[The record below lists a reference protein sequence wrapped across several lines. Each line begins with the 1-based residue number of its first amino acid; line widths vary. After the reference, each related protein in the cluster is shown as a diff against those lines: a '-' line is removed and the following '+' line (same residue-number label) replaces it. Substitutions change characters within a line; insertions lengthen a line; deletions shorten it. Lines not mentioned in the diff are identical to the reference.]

1 MATDLLSTANG
12 EHASEQPWPDR
23 KRAWYAVGVFAI
35 ALMFNFLDR
44 QIMTLLVGPIK
55 RDLSLSDTEI
65 SVLIGFAFVSFYVLM
80 GIPISRLVDTYSRR
94 LIVGVGVAS
103 WSVMTA
109 LCGLANNFWQLFA
122 ARVGV
127 GVGESCNGPATYSML
142 SDLFPREKLPKAIA
156 VLNFGFMFGSGLAL
170 IVGGTVIQMVMT
182 RPDVTLPLVGTLRPW
197 QLAFIV
203 VGLPGL
209 LVAALVATI
218 REPVRRGFVRESGK
232 TRRAVPVPEIIN
244 FLHDNRHTYGPLFLG
259 TGLKALLAFGTSVW
273 VPEFMIRKFGW
284 TIGDI
289 GLALGS
295 ILFVVAPLGL
305 LCGGALAE
313 RLAKR
318 GYADA
323 NLRVVLIA
331 SLGLIPTSILFP
343 LMPSAGLA
351 LTLMA
356 LNTFIGSLGPGPQNA
371 ALQVV
376 TPNRMR
382 GQVTALFLAV
392 FNLIGFGLGPTF
404 VALLTDQ
411 LFGAD
416 RFLPYSLALT
426 AAILGPVAAFVIW
439 RGMKPYGESVLR
451 AKAWT

>member
-1 MATDLLSTANG
+1 
-12 EHASEQPWPDR
+12 
-23 KRAWYAVGVFAI
+23 
-35 ALMFNFLDR
+35 
-44 QIMTLLVGPIK
+44 
-55 RDLSLSDTEI
+55 
-65 SVLIGFAFVSFYVLM
+65 
-80 GIPISRLVDTYSRR
+80 
-94 LIVGVGVAS
+94 
-103 WSVMTA
+103 
-109 LCGLANNFWQLFA
+109 LFA

-232 TRRAVPVPEIIN
+232 TRRAVPVPEIIS

-323 NLRVVLIA
+323 NLRVVLMA

-351 LTLMA
+351 LAVMA

-416 RFLPYSLALT
+416 RFLPYSLSLT

-451 AKAWT
+451 AEAWT

>member
-1 MATDLLSTANG
+1 
-12 EHASEQPWPDR
+12 
-23 KRAWYAVGVFAI
+23 
-35 ALMFNFLDR
+35 
-44 QIMTLLVGPIK
+44 
-55 RDLSLSDTEI
+55 
-65 SVLIGFAFVSFYVLM
+65 
-80 GIPISRLVDTYSRR
+80 
-94 LIVGVGVAS
+94 
-103 WSVMTA
+103 
-109 LCGLANNFWQLFA
+109 
-122 ARVGV
+122 
-127 GVGESCNGPATYSML
+127 
-142 SDLFPREKLPKAIA
+142 
-156 VLNFGFMFGSGLAL
+156 
-170 IVGGTVIQMVMT
+170 
-182 RPDVTLPLVGTLRPW
+182 
-197 QLAFIV
+197 
-203 VGLPGL
+203 
-209 LVAALVATI
+209 
-218 REPVRRGFVRESGK
+218 
-232 TRRAVPVPEIIN
+232 VPEIIS

-323 NLRVVLIA
+323 NLRVVLMA

-351 LTLMA
+351 LAVMA

-416 RFLPYSLALT
+416 RFLPYSLSLT

-451 AKAWT
+451 AEAWT